1 MDTNVSEAL
10 LFDILSRIII
20 NILGSK
26 LIQRRLE
33 RKMDFKARVNLTFS
47 VKIFLAPR
55 LNLSFKA
62 ALSWGE

>member
-10 LFDILSRIII
+10 LFDILSRVII

-33 RKMDFKARVNLTFS
+33 RKMNFKARVNLTLG
-47 VKIFLAPR
+47 VKIFP
-55 LNLSFKA
+55 
-62 ALSWGE
+62 G